1 MKNRNSILICLFAM
15 MVAAGCAKTTIT
27 NRQQLVAGK
36 LPRPAHIWVSS
47 FAASA
52 ADIPSESALTSQ
64 YTVGAANQT
73 QEQLEMGQKLGAQIA
88 TELVNQINAMG
99 MSAYFAKKGMI
110 IPFNDIVIRGYLV
123 SFDEGDAAKR
133 VAIGFGS
140 GASNLEA
147 VAEGFQMTAQGLR
160 KLGSGTSDA
169 SGSKGPGTAV
179 GLVTFLATRNPAGLI
194 ISGGM
199 KVYGEASGKSKI
211 EGRADQTAKEIA
223 EILKKRFQEEGWI
236 K

>member
-110 IPFNDIVIRGYLV
+110 IPINDIVIRGYLV

-160 KLGSGTSDA
+160 KLGHGTA
-169 SGSKGPGTAV
+169 EAGGGKGPGASLGFA
-179 GLVTFLATRNPAGLI
+179 GLILTRNPAGLI
-194 ISGGM
+194 IGGAVNAY
-199 KVYGEASGKSKI
+199 KETSGKATV
-211 EGRADQTAKEIA
+211 EGRANQFAQEIA
-223 EILKKRFQEEGWI
+223 AVLKKRFQEEGWI